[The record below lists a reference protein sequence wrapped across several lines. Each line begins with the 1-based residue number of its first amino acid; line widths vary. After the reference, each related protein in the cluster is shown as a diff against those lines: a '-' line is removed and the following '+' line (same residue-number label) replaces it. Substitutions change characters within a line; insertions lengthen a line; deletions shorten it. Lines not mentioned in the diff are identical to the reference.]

1 MDKRAALRAL
11 GAAALVST
19 TTFVLTAC
27 KDESKPKF
35 QGVDVTGAEYA
46 KDIPLQDV
54 NGQRRS
60 LKDFAGKVVAV
71 FFGYTQCPDVCPT
84 TLQEFVEVKQ
94 ALGAD
99 GNKLQAIF
107 VSLDPGRD
115 TPEVLKAY
123 LANFD
128 ESFVGLHGTPDEIAA
143 VAKDFK
149 IFYKKVPGKTEGSYT
164 LDHSAGTYLYDP
176 QGRLRVYER
185 YGVGSQVVEQDV
197 KALLG

>member
-1 MDKRAALRAL
+1 MRAL
-11 GAAALVST
+11 GAATLAAT
-19 TTFVLTAC
+19 AAFTLTAC
-27 KDESKPKF
+27 NKNTPLAF

-46 KDIPLQDV
+46 KDIPLTDA

-60 LKDFAGKVVAV
+60 LKDFSGKVIAV

-84 TLQEFVEVKQ
+84 TLQELVEVKQ

-99 GNKLQAIF
+99 ANRLQAIF
-107 VSLDPGRD
+107 VTLDPERD

-128 ESFVGLHGTPDEIAA
+128 DSFVGLRGTPEEVAA
-143 VAKDFK
+143 VVKDFK
-149 IFYKKVPGKTEGSYT
+149 FYYKKVPGKVDGSYT
-164 LDHSAGTYLYDP
+164 LDHSAGIYLYDT

-185 YGVGSQVVEQDV
+185 YGSGPQVLVQDV
-197 KALLG
+197 KALLP